1 MKLARTLTYAAMA
14 IAIAAS
20 CWMTVRHMGLIDGLD
35 FGCGQ
40 YYYTD
45 IPDWQRWFS
54 VEDFRD
60 GLPRWVY
67 YAIFFAWG
75 WAMYRLWA
83 WLDSRPEA

>member
-1 MKLARTLTYAAMA
+1 MKLARALTYATMA
-14 IAIAAS
+14 AAVVAS
-20 CWMTVRHMGLIDGLD
+20 CWMMFRHMGLIDGLD

-54 VEDFRD
+54 VEDFKD
-60 GLPRWVY
+60 GIPRWVY
-67 YAIFFAWG
+67 YALFFAWG

-83 WLDSRPEA
+83 WLDSRRAD